1 MIPQIG
7 LEGPK
12 RQALLQQCQIIHNE
26 GAFSLNLARRVFI
39 TYPWPTKGERHG
51 KGARQS
57 IRLKWLAASVSLL
70 EKGLSLAKKNYIFL
84 QWQSGMTCKL
94 YIIYILFSY
103 FYILFSF
110 LESAH
115 QTAKKS
121 LGLIDISHDCNHC
134 FSKHSTAKWIACNM
148 SSRA

>member
-1 MIPQIG
+1 MA
-7 LEGPK
+7 K
-12 RQALLQQCQIIHNE
+12 WNDTQII
-26 GAFSLNLARRVFI
+26 
-39 TYPWPTKGERHG
+39 Y
-51 KGARQS
+51 
-57 IRLKWLAASVSLL
+57 
-70 EKGLSLAKKNYIFL
+70 
-84 QWQSGMTCKL
+84 
-94 YIIYILFSY
+94 YILFSY

-148 SSRA
+148 SRRLFVLLQNGLTAECLYCNMD